1 MDTIAALATAP
12 FKAAIGVIRM
22 SGPEAFAIAEKILQ
36 YPGKGHLI
44 CEGQKRNLSFARI
57 CDGPEVVDEAVIS
70 AFRGPFSYTGEDT
83 VEFSC
88 HGGVYLLNRVLRLLF
103 QHGARQSE
111 GGEFTKRAFLNG
123 KSDLTRA
130 EGVMD
135 LIDAE
140 YSTAARAAMSELDGS
155 VGKAILNINEDLLA
169 IASKLLAYVD
179 YPDDEIGEVSTEEI
193 EDLLDSSLKSVSV
206 LCESY
211 GTGRIIREG
220 VKTALCGRPNV
231 GKSSLMNYLS
241 GTDRSIVTD
250 IAGTTRDTV
259 QESVVFGGCKLLL
272 TDTAGIHDTADTVEK
287 IGVARARSEME
298 QAGLIFCVFGREI
311 TEEDRALAE
320 ETLRCEGKVLFLFN
334 KSDLCPHRFL
344 PDWATNAPAFRVS
357 AVTGEGMD
365 GVEEQVRSLFSTDL
379 PSGSAVIS
387 NGRQYQCL
395 CRVRTALQ
403 RAKANLALTPDV
415 IVSDLEEAIAAV
427 GEITGQTVSET
438 VIHEIFSRF
447 CVGK

>member
-12 FKAAIGVIRM
+12 FKAAIGVIRL
-22 SGPEAFAIAEKILQ
+22 SGPEAFSIARSVLR
-36 YPGKGHLI
+36 YSGKNTLI
-44 CEGQKRNLSFARI
+44 PEGQNRNLSFGRI
-57 CDGPEVVDEAVIS
+57 CDGEEIVDEAVIS

-88 HGGVYLLNRVLRLLF
+88 HGGVYLLNRILRLLF
-103 QHGARQSE
+103 SRGARQAE

-140 YSTAARAAMSELDGS
+140 YATAARTAMSELDGS
-155 VGKAILNINEDLLA
+155 VGNAILKIHNQLLA
-169 IASKLLAYVD
+169 ITAKLLAYVD

-193 EDLLDSSLKSVSV
+193 GQLLDQSLKSVSD
-206 LCESY
+206 LCDSY
-211 GTGRIIREG
+211 GTGKVIREG
-220 VKTALCGRPNV
+220 VRTALCGRPNV
-231 GKSSLMNYLS
+231 GKSSLMNRFS
-241 GTDRSIVTD
+241 GCDRSIVTD

-259 QESVVFGGCKLLL
+259 EESVVFGGVKLLL
-272 TDTAGIHDTADTVEK
+272 TDTAGIRDTDDTVEK

-298 QAGLIFCVFGREI
+298 KAQLIFCVFGDQI
-311 TEEDRALAE
+311 TEEDRRLAE
-320 ETLRCEGKVLFLFN
+320 EALQCPGKTLFLFN
-334 KSDLCPHRFL
+334 KSDLSPESPL
-344 PDWATNAPAFRVS
+344 PFWASSAPCFRVS
-357 AVTGEGMD
+357 AVTGAGLSEA
-365 GVEEQVRSLFSTDL
+365 EQAVKTIFLTDL
-379 PSGSAVIS
+379 PVGGAVITNS
-387 NGRQYQCL
+387 RQYQCL
-395 CRVRTALQ
+395 CRVKTALQ
-403 RAKANLALTPDV
+403 RAKENLFLTPDV
-415 IVSDLEEAIAAV
+415 IVSDLEEALAVV